1 MTASVGASFLIALV
15 VVVCLGLFIG
25 IVMWASKRP
34 YFKHWVKPRQTGT
47 GVIGGIHQ
55 GDPRSVA
62 PHRDEVVEPVEPEPP
77 GRANR

>member
-1 MTASVGASFLIALV
+1 VTVSVGMSFLIALV
-15 VVVCLGLFIG
+15 IVVCLGAFIG

-34 YFKHWVKPRQTGT
+34 YFKNRVRPRQTGT

-62 PHRDEVVEPVEPEPP
+62 PRRDEVVEPVDQPEQS
-77 GRANR
+77 GR